1 MSEARD
7 ATAIDNLEDTS
18 SDFYGGVSSLTEL
31 APHVTVALREG
42 MAVVR
47 ACALFVAG
55 LPQFPSA
62 FALGAIE
69 PIPNKIG
76 EVSFQR
82 SL

>member
-1 MSEARD
+1 M
-7 ATAIDNLEDTS
+7 L
-18 SDFYGGVSSLTEL
+18 GVHHVVQLKDL
-31 APHVTVALREG
+31 ALLHPAPRS
-42 MAVVR
+42 R
-47 ACALFVAG
+47 G
-55 LPQFPSA
+55 LPHFLSA